1 MKTGLIV
8 VFLSLASVLGAQTI
22 DVKAFK
28 WNLSSDTIS
37 VKNIDPSDVY
47 MALLS
52 KGVINEPLYRDNESS
67 LQWVAHHDWTFETE
81 FPVADIV
88 LLKDRIELVLEGL
101 DTYASVFLNNRQV
114 LQADNM
120 FRRWVVEVKPFLK
133 RQNSLKIIFR
143 SPYKII
149 AKGRKEGA
157 WPVPCDY
164 GFVRKASYHFG
175 WDWGPT
181 FITSGIWRSA
191 YIRAWNKARFK
202 DVYIHQKS
210 ITKSKVEVEVNVTMD
225 ASQKGKGS
233 MLLFRDGVLIQ
244 KRNVMLHLGENS
256 FQIADVEN
264 NPELWWPN
272 GMGEPTMYSYKVL
285 YQSEGVLVDSMEVQT
300 GFRTI
305 EVIQKPDSIG
315 RSFYFKVN
323 GVPVFAKGA
332 NYIPPDNFL
341 PRVSDA
347 KYRQVIEGVKKAN
360 MNMLRV
366 WGGGTYEK
374 DIFYRLC
381 DENGIMVWQDFM
393 FAGDMV
399 PGDSAFV
406 ENVKRE
412 AEDNV
417 IRLRNHP
424 SIVLWCGN
432 NEIDEAW
439 HNWGWQKQYNYSKE
453 DSVRLWKAYLEIF
466 ENILPEVIHH
476 KSPGT
481 FYWPSSPSIGWG
493 HQEAYRQG
501 DVHYWEVWWG
511 RAPFVNYEKKIG
523 RFMSEYGFQGMPDM
537 KTINDFTLPQDRV
550 MGSKVLDVHQKHPFG
565 WETINEYMKR
575 DYPIP
580 TTLEDYDYVS
590 QLLQAEGVGMAIEAH
605 RRAKP
610 YCMGTLYWQ
619 LNDCWPVVSWSS
631 VDYYGRWK
639 ALHYKVK
646 RDYASTIVSFDKTK
660 DSIRIWVVNDDMKSE
675 KAILSWRLMD
685 FSGRILKEDNKQV
698 ELKSNDSQIMLS
710 ITDSLIEVHDTS
722 SVFICA
728 RLKSSNDSLISESN
742 YFFVKPKD
750 LRLTKPVITT
760 ILKKQGDG
768 YLVLLNSKFLAKD
781 VHLSTSENG
790 FFEDNYFDLLPGE
803 GKRVFFRTRNNI
815 SLVDIQVKSLYDVM
829 EH

>member
-8 VFLSLASVLGAQTI
+8 VFLSLASTLGAQTI

-52 KGVINEPLYRDNESS
+52 KGVIDEPLYRDNESS

-149 AKGRKEGA
+149 AEGRKKGA
-157 WPVPCDY
+157 WPVPYDY
-164 GFVRKASYHFG
+164 GFVRKAAYQFG

-181 FITSGIWRSA
+181 FVTCGIWKPA
-191 YIRAWNKARFK
+191 YLKAWNNARLNDFFVK
-202 DVYIHQKS
+202 QNRITPLLAELKLSLSLEAAQPDAVVVQVYRDSVLLREDSVAVHEGTNQYLM
-210 ITKSKVEVEVNVTMD
+210 ED
-225 ASQKGKGS
+225 AIVAP
-233 MLLFRDGVLIQ
+233 R
-244 KRNVMLHLGENS
+244 
-256 FQIADVEN
+256 
-264 NPELWWPN
+264 LWWPN
-272 GMGEPTMYSYKVL
+272 GMGEPHLYNYKAVL
-285 YQSEGVLVDSMEVQT
+285 RAEGKNLDSMTIATGLRNVELVQ
-300 GFRTI
+300 
-305 EVIQKPDSIG
+305 QPDSIG

-347 KYRQVIEGVKKAN
+347 KYRQIIEDAKNAN

-393 FAGDMV
+393 FACNMN
-399 PGDSAFV
+399 PGDSAFMD
-406 ENVKRE
+406 NVKQE
-412 AEDNV
+412 ATENV

-424 SIVLWCGN
+424 SVVLWCGN
-432 NEIDEAW
+432 NEVDEAW
-439 HNWGWQKQYNYSKE
+439 HNWGWQKSFNYSVK
-453 DSVRLWKAYLEIF
+453 DSAKLWHAYINLF
-466 ENILPEVIHH
+466 EKILPEVVKHY
-476 KSPGT
+476 SPKT

-493 HQEAYRQG
+493 HAEAFRQG

-511 RAPFVNYEKKIG
+511 KAPFKYYEKKVG

-550 MGSKVLDVHQKHPFG
+550 MESKVLDVHQKHPFG
-565 WETINEYMKR
+565 WEAIKEYMKR

-580 TTLEDYDYVS
+580 TMLEDYDYVS
-590 QLLQAEGVGMAIEAH
+590 QLLQAKGIGMAIEAH

-660 DSIRIWVVNDDMKSE
+660 EGIRVWVVNDNMKSE

-685 FSGRILKEDNKQV
+685 FSGRVLMENNRQV
-698 ELKSNDSQIMLS
+698 EMKPNASQIMLS
-710 ITDSLIEVHDTS
+710 IPDSLIEVHDTS
-722 SVFICA
+722 SVFISA

-781 VHLSTSENG
+781 VHLSTLENG
-790 FFEDNYFDLLPGE
+790 FFEDNYFDLLPSE
-803 GKRVFFRTRNNI
+803 EKRIFFRTNDTI

-829 EH
+829 VH